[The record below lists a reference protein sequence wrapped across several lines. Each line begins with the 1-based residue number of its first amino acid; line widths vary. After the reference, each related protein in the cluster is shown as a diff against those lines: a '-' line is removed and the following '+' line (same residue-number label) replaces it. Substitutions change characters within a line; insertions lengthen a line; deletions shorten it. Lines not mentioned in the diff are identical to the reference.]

1 VPESG
6 PAGLDYTVRVS
17 ERARRVRLLVTPR
30 EGLVVVVPRRFPVSR
45 VPAIVAEHATWARRM
60 LGRTEEHR
68 THLAEHADAP
78 VPDRVAMP
86 GIGLVWTVETRPGP
100 GPGVR
105 GRARGDVLT
114 LTGQV
119 DDRDACFAALR
130 RAVSRAAA
138 ERLPLMLGGVE
149 AETGWSATR
158 VSVRHQRTRW
168 GSCSAAHAVSLNES
182 LAFLPQRLV
191 RYVLV
196 HELAHTVRLD
206 HSPQFWALVEAHDA
220 DWKTARRDLRDAW
233 RHVPVWA
240 EPRSGGAGPA

>member
-1 VPESG
+1 V
-6 PAGLDYTVRVS
+6 
-17 ERARRVRLLVTPR
+17 
-30 EGLVVVVPRRFPVSR
+30 
-45 VPAIVAEHATWARRM
+45 
-60 LGRTEEHR
+60 
-68 THLAEHADAP
+68 LA
-78 VPDRVAMP
+78 
-86 GIGLVWTVETRPGP
+86 
-100 GPGVR
+100 
-105 GRARGDVLT
+105 
-114 LTGQV
+114 LTGKV
-119 DDRDACFAALR
+119 DDREACFAALR

-158 VSVRHQRTRW
+158 VSVRRQRTRW

-206 HSPQFWALVEAHDA
+206 HSPAFWALVEEHDA

-240 EPRSGGAGPA
+240 DPRSD